1 MKPKYIDKTN
11 TDFFNMMYNT
21 CRNMTPFKICSILFF
36 TLLIFF
42 NILLQ
47 KRWVDRACK
56 MPYNNNNNNKCLIK
70 KDTILKNLKVNRFDN
85 FFKNHSKTLYF

>member
-11 TDFFNMMYNT
+11 TDFFIMMYNT

-47 KRWVDRACK
+47 RRWVDRACK
-56 MPYNNNNNNKCLIK
+56 MPYNNNNNNNNKCLIK
-70 KDTILKNLKVNRFDN
+70 KDTILKNLKVNRFDD
-85 FFKNHSKTLYF
+85 F